1 MSPPRSGTVLR
12 VAAALLACLLI
23 GAVGLVGQAQAAMYT
38 VGNTGDPT
46 GACAL
51 TATTCSLR
59 QLINDENALNPA
71 PNPADTIVVPSG
83 IYSLTQGQLLVR
95 QSLTIAGAGAETTQI
110 DQEDTQATARVFEIM
125 GNAKINPDPT
135 VVISGVAMAFG
146 KADSTNG
153 SQGGDVQNQA
163 NLTLSED
170 LIEDGTA
177 SGTGGGVS
185 NDGGTLTITHSLV
198 WQNSSVTVIGATVTG
213 GIAGGVENYGD
224 TTVGA
229 GTLSIDNSTIAD
241 NTAAE
246 LGGGVVNRCA
256 GTNSACSS
264 TAGVKATTTIKDS
277 TIADNNGGS
286 GGVTGGGLL
295 ASQGTISIGSSIV
308 ALNTVTN
315 PTTGGQTPSNCG
327 AGPAGVP
334 NPGVLNSLGYNLET
348 ATDCGFTSTG
358 DIQSTNPQFFNGGG
372 LAFNGGN
379 TETFALS
386 MTSPAVDA
394 IPKSVTGCSG
404 TDQRDIP
411 RPQGS
416 RCDIGAYEL
425 FEPVEGSQ
433 FTTVLGRIGAT
444 SATIDWAD
452 GSRLTSATVDS
463 LGNVIGTHTYV
474 EEGNYSGLIDW
485 TNSDGAAQS
494 TPFDLKVQ
502 DAPLTASAV
511 NFTAVAGEQ
520 FSGPVATFT
529 DANPNAPVSD
539 YTATIVWG
547 DGNQSTGTV
556 TAGPSGGFVVSG
568 THTYVKTGSYQT
580 TVSIADVG
588 GSTAVVLGT
597 ATVDPPAPTVTQVS
611 PSAGPTAGGTAVT
624 ITGTNLTGATAVSF
638 GSTPATSFTVTSST
652 QISATAPAGAGI
664 VDVTVTTA
672 VGTSTTSAADRYAY
686 GGCTDEF
693 SPQSGNDWGTAANW
707 SEGTVPTS
715 SDVACWP
722 VGTDVTVSSSD
733 SSATAMSV
741 EGGDLTI
748 TGGSLSLAGPAGS
761 TLVDLAETG
770 GALNGPGS
778 LAFSG
783 NFSWTGGLIS
793 QSEPIAITQ
802 PAGQTF
808 SITGTN
814 QAYLVG
820 GSISTGSPVTISNT
834 SFIAVGGPTL
844 TTTSTVT
851 FAPGSYQNNGA
862 NLTITAAGFITTGAT
877 NIPDYNLDL
886 DGTTSSLGGSLTVPS
901 LSSTSG
907 SSLTVPSGSNVTVTG
922 GTIDGTITGAGTYTQ
937 AGGTNTIAS
946 GATLTT
952 NAVTITSGTLTVN
965 SGADYAA
972 AGATTINGGTL
983 NIAPNSAST
992 GSLTETAGGLNGPG
1006 SLALSG
1012 NFSWTGGLISQ
1023 SEPIA
1028 ITQPAGQTFSITG
1041 TDQAY
1046 LVGGSISTQSP
1057 VTISN
1062 TSFIAV
1068 GGPTLTT
1075 TSTVT
1080 FAPGSYQN
1088 NGANLT
1094 ITAAGFITT
1103 GATNIPDYNLD
1114 LDGTTSSLG
1123 GSLTV
1128 PSLSSTSGSS
1138 LTVPS
1143 GSNVTVTGGTI
1154 DGTITGAG
1162 TYTQAGGT
1170 NTIASGATLTTN
1182 AVTITSGTLTVNSGA
1197 DYAAA
1202 GATTINGGTLNIA
1215 PNSASTGSLTETAGG
1230 LNGPGSLALSGNF
1243 SWTGGL
1249 ISQSEPI
1256 AITQPAGQTFSITG
1270 TNQAYL
1276 VGGSISTE
1284 SPVTI
1289 SNTDFIAVGG
1299 PTLTTTSTVTFTP
1312 GSYTANGGASLTISA
1327 AGFDTTGNTTLPN
1340 YSLVQTG
1347 GTTTV
1352 ASGIT
1357 LASGPLTVQGGVVQD
1372 DGTVEATTTITGGTL
1387 TGAGVV
1393 EGSLTNTSGTVTPGD
1408 SPSPG
1413 TLNVTA
1419 SYSQGSAGTL
1429 QIAINGTTA
1438 GQHSLLN
1445 VGGDVALDGTLAV
1458 VPSASYASSAQPG
1471 DRIAF
1476 LPYAALRTGEF
1487 ASTTVNPAL
1496 ADGATISP
1504 DYSTAANIYAVVGN
1518 PPPPTVTGLQPT
1530 TGPAGGGTTVTITG
1544 TGFTGAS
1551 AVDFGAHAASSFAVN
1566 SATSITATAPAGSG
1580 TVDVTVTTPGGTSAT
1595 GTADEY
1601 SYTPVPT
1608 VAQVAP
1614 AAGPTG
1620 GGTSVTIT
1628 GTGLTGA
1635 TAVEFGSTAAANV
1648 TVVSAS
1654 QITATAPAGT
1664 AGTVDITV
1672 TSPGG
1677 TSATSNADQY
1687 TYTAAPTVAQ
1697 IAPTAGPTGGGT
1709 SVTITGTNLTGAT
1722 AVKFGSTAATS
1733 FTINGATSISAV
1745 APAES
1750 AGTVNITVTTP
1761 GGISAT
1767 SAADQYTYTAAPTV
1781 TQIAPTAGPLGGGTT
1796 VTITGTNLTGATAVN
1811 FGSTSA
1817 TSFTVNSATSITAFD
1832 PAHSAGTVDVTVTTP
1847 GGTSA
1852 TSAADRYTYTTG
1864 PTVTSIAPTAGP
1876 LGGAT
1881 SVTIT
1886 GANLTGATAVKFG
1899 TTSATSFTVNSANSI
1914 TATTPAES
1922 AGTVDITV
1930 TSPGG
1935 TSATSTADQYTY
1947 FAAPAVT
1954 SVNPTAGPTAG
1965 GNSVT
1970 ITGTNLTGAT
1980 AVSFGSNAAT
1990 NVTVVSASQIT
2001 ATPPAGSA
2009 GTVDVTVT
2017 TPGGTSATSAAD
2029 RYTYTTGPTVTSIA
2043 PTAGPLGGATSV
2055 TITGA
2060 NLTGATAVKFGTTSA
2075 TSFTVNSANS
2085 ITATAPAES
2094 AGTVDITVTSPGGT
2108 SATSAA
2114 DRYTYFAL
2122 PTVTSVNPIA
2132 GPTAGA
2138 TSVTV
2143 TGTNLTGATAV
2154 KFGSTAA
2161 TNLTINS
2168 PTSITA
2174 TAPAESAGTVDITVT
2189 TPGGTS
2195 ATSTADRYT
2204 YAAAPTVTSINPTSG
2219 PTAGG
2224 NSVTITG
2231 TNLAGATAVSFGSTT
2246 ATSFTVN
2253 GATSITALDP
2263 AQSAGTVDVTVTTPG
2278 GTSGTSAA
2286 DRFTYN
2292 APQPSSPPPASP
2304 PSTPPLVSGGSPT
2317 TETSGGAAL
2326 SGSVNPEGTP
2336 TQAYFEYGLDLSQRG
2351 PGSSTALYDQSTAPQ
2366 TVGSDSSIHYVS
2378 ADLANLVPGGL
2389 YHVRLVAFNG
2399 AGTTLGADQTFTTAA
2414 AAAPPAPVLGTSENA
2429 TPVTGTVFIKSPSG
2443 AFVPLTGAIQIR
2455 TGTEIDALKGSLE
2468 LVASVGKHKT
2478 EHGIFGGAIFRLSQ
2492 TGRGALKGL
2501 TTLTLVEGAFSGGP
2515 SFGLCKPHKALDA
2528 TAASSKTLQL
2538 LHASAHGKFRTKGRY
2553 SAATVLGTKWTIAD
2567 LCNGTLVHDITDSVA
2582 VNDFV
2587 HHKTIV
2593 LHAGQSYL
2601 AKAKP

>member
-1 MSPPRSGTVLR
+1 MSPPRRGTVLR
-12 VAAALLACLLI
+12 VFAALLASLLI
-23 GAVGLVGQAQAAMYT
+23 GAVGLVGQAQAATYT

-83 IYSLTQGQLLVR
+83 IYSLTQGQLLVG

-198 WQNSSVTVIGATVTG
+198 WQNSSATVIGATVTG

-241 NTAAE
+241 NTAVE

-264 TAGVKATTTIKDS
+264 TAGVKATTTIRDS

-308 ALNTVTN
+308 ASNTVTN

-463 LGNVIGTHTYV
+463 LGNVIGTHTYA

-485 TNSDGAAQS
+485 TNSDGAAQT

-502 DAPLTASAV
+502 DAALTASAV

-520 FSGPVATFT
+520 FSGPVTTFT

-580 TVSIADVG
+580 TVSIADAG
-588 GSTAVVLGT
+588 GSTAVVVGT

-624 ITGTNLTGATAVSF
+624 ITGTNFAGATAILF
-638 GSTPATSFTVTSST
+638 GSTPATSYTVTSST
-652 QISATAPAGAGI
+652 QISATAPAGAGV
-664 VDVTVTTA
+664 VDVTVTTPG
-672 VGTSTTSAADRYAY
+672 GTSATSAADRYGY

-693 SPQSGNDWGTAANW
+693 SPQSGDDWGTAANW
-707 SEGTVPTS
+707 SKGTVPTS

-761 TLVDLAETG
+761 TLVDLTETAG
-770 GALNGPGS
+770 GLNGPGS
-778 LAFSG
+778 LALSG
-783 NFSWTGGLIS
+783 NFSWTAGLIS
-793 QSEPIAITQ
+793 SSQPIAITQ
-802 PAGQTF
+802 PAGETF
-808 SITGTN
+808 SITGTG
-814 QAYLVG
+814 QAYLAG

-834 SFIAVGGPTL
+834 DFIAVGGPTL

-886 DGTTSSLGGSLTVPS
+886 DGTTSSLGGSLSVPS
-901 LSSTSG
+901 LSSTAG
-907 SSLTVPSGSNVTVTG
+907 SSLTVPSGINVTVTG

-952 NAVTITSGTLTVN
+952 STVTVTSGTLTVN

-1012 NFSWTGGLISQ
+1012 NFSWTAGLISSSQ
-1023 SEPIA
+1023 PIA
-1028 ITQPAGQTFSITG
+1028 ITQPAGETFSITG
-1041 TDQAY
+1041 TGQAY
-1046 LVGGSISTQSP
+1046 LAGGSIST
-1057 VTISN
+1057 
-1062 TSFIAV
+1062 
-1068 GGPTLTT
+1068 G
-1075 TSTVT
+1075 
-1080 FAPGSYQN
+1080 
-1088 NGANLT
+1088 
-1094 ITAAGFITT
+1094 
-1103 GATNIPDYNLD
+1103 
-1114 LDGTTSSLG
+1114 
-1123 GSLTV
+1123 
-1128 PSLSSTSGSS
+1128 
-1138 LTVPS
+1138 
-1143 GSNVTVTGGTI
+1143 
-1154 DGTITGAG
+1154 
-1162 TYTQAGGT
+1162 
-1170 NTIASGATLTTN
+1170 
-1182 AVTITSGTLTVNSGA
+1182 
-1197 DYAAA
+1197 
-1202 GATTINGGTLNIA
+1202 
-1215 PNSASTGSLTETAGG
+1215 
-1230 LNGPGSLALSGNF
+1230 
-1243 SWTGGL
+1243 
-1249 ISQSEPI
+1249 
-1256 AITQPAGQTFSITG
+1256 
-1270 TNQAYL
+1270 
-1276 VGGSISTE
+1276 

-1299 PTLTTTSTVTFTP
+1299 PTLTTTSTVTFAP

-1327 AGFDTTGNTTLPN
+1327 AGFGISGNTTLPN

-1352 ASGIT
+1352 SSGVT
-1357 LASGPLTVQGGVVQD
+1357 LSSGPFTVQGGVVQD
-1372 DGTVEATTTITGGTL
+1372 DGTVEATTALTGGTL

-1393 EGSLTNTSGTVTPGD
+1393 DGSLANTSGTVTPGD

-1413 TLNVTA
+1413 TLNITA

-1438 GQHSLLN
+1438 GQHSVLN
-1445 VGGDVALDGTLAV
+1445 VGGEITLDGTLAI
-1458 VPSASYASSAQPG
+1458 VPSAAYASSAKPG
-1471 DRIAF
+1471 DRTPF
-1476 LPYAALRTGEF
+1476 LPYGSLRTGQF

-1496 ADGATISP
+1496 ADGATITP
-1504 DYSTAANIYAVVGN
+1504 DYSVAANIYAVVGN
-1518 PPPPTVTGLQPT
+1518 PPAPTVTGLDPT
-1530 TGPAGGGTTVTITG
+1530 VGPAGGGTTVTITG
-1544 TGFTGAS
+1544 TGFTGANAVNFGS
-1551 AVDFGAHAASSFAVN
+1551 NAATSFTVNTATSITAVAPAGSGTVDVTVTTPGGTSATSAADKYSYTPAPTVTQIAPAAGPTGGGTSVTITGTGFTGANAVDFGSNAATNVTVVSG
-1566 SATSITATAPAGSG
+1566 TQITATAPAGSAG

-1601 SYTPVPT
+1601 TYDAAPT
-1608 VAQVAP
+1608 VTNVNP
-1614 AAGPTG
+1614 TAGPTAG
-1620 GGTSVTIT
+1620 GNSVTIT
-1628 GTGLTGA
+1628 GTGFTGT
-1635 TAVEFGSTAAANV
+1635 TAVEFGST
-1648 TVVSAS
+1648 T
-1654 QITATAPAGT
+1654 
-1664 AGTVDITV
+1664 
-1672 TSPGG
+1672 
-1677 TSATSNADQY
+1677 
-1687 TYTAAPTVAQ
+1687 
-1697 IAPTAGPTGGGT
+1697 
-1709 SVTITGTNLTGAT
+1709 
-1722 AVKFGSTAATS
+1722 ATS
-1733 FTINGATSISAV
+1733 FTINGATSITAT

-1761 GGISAT
+1761 GSTSAT
-1767 SAADQYTYTAAPTV
+1767 GTADHYTYTSRPTV
-1781 TQIAPTAGPLGGGTT
+1781 TQVAPTAGPTGGGT
-1796 VTITGTNLTGATAVN
+1796 
-1811 FGSTSA
+1811 
-1817 TSFTVNSATSITAFD
+1817 
-1832 PAHSAGTVDVTVTTP
+1832 
-1847 GGTSA
+1847 
-1852 TSAADRYTYTTG
+1852 
-1864 PTVTSIAPTAGP
+1864 
-1876 LGGAT
+1876 
-1881 SVTIT
+1881 
-1886 GANLTGATAVKFG
+1886 
-1899 TTSATSFTVNSANSI
+1899 
-1914 TATTPAES
+1914 
-1922 AGTVDITV
+1922 
-1930 TSPGG
+1930 
-1935 TSATSTADQYTY
+1935 
-1947 FAAPAVT
+1947 
-1954 SVNPTAGPTAG
+1954 
-1965 GNSVT
+1965 SVT

-2001 ATPPAGSA
+2001 ATAPAGSA
-2009 GTVDVTVT
+2009 GTVHTTVT
-2017 TPGGTSATSAAD
+2017 TPGGTSATSSAD
-2029 RYTYTTGPTVTSIA
+2029 EYTYVAAPTVTQVA
-2043 PTAGPLGGATSV
+2043 PPAGPLAGGTSV
-2055 TITGA
+2055 TI
-2060 NLTGATAVKFGTTSA
+2060 
-2075 TSFTVNSANS
+2075 
-2085 ITATAPAES
+2085 
-2094 AGTVDITVTSPGGT
+2094 
-2108 SATSAA
+2108 
-2114 DRYTYFAL
+2114 
-2122 PTVTSVNPIA
+2122 
-2132 GPTAGA
+2132 
-2138 TSVTV
+2138 
-2143 TGTNLTGATAV
+2143 TGTNLTGAT
-2154 KFGSTAA
+2154 T
-2161 TNLTINS
+2161 
-2168 PTSITA
+2168 
-2174 TAPAESAGTVDITVT
+2174 
-2189 TPGGTS
+2189 
-2195 ATSTADRYT
+2195 
-2204 YAAAPTVTSINPTSG
+2204 
-2219 PTAGG
+2219 
-2224 NSVTITG
+2224 
-2231 TNLAGATAVSFGSTT
+2231 VSFGSTRRDELHDQQRHQHHRDRPCRIRRHRRCDRDDCRRHQRQEQRRPIHVCRL
-2246 ATSFTVN
+2246 AHR
-2253 GATSITALDP
+2253 D
-2263 AQSAGTVDVTVTTPG
+2263 
-2278 GTSGTSAA
+2278 A
-2286 DRFTYN
+2286 DR
-2292 APQPSSPPPASP
+2292 PD
-2304 PSTPPLVSGGSPT
+2304 G
-2317 TETSGGAAL
+2317 
-2326 SGSVNPEGTP
+2326 
-2336 TQAYFEYGLDLSQRG
+2336 R
-2351 PGSSTALYDQSTAPQ
+2351 TAWRR
-2366 TVGSDSSIHYVS
+2366 
-2378 ADLANLVPGGL
+2378 N
-2389 YHVRLVAFNG
+2389 
-2399 AGTTLGADQTFTTAA
+2399 
-2414 AAAPPAPVLGTSENA
+2414 
-2429 TPVTGTVFIKSPSG
+2429 
-2443 AFVPLTGAIQIR
+2443 
-2455 TGTEIDALKGSLE
+2455 
-2468 LVASVGKHKT
+2468 
-2478 EHGIFGGAIFRLSQ
+2478 
-2492 TGRGALKGL
+2492 
-2501 TTLTLVEGAFSGGP
+2501 
-2515 SFGLCKPHKALDA
+2515 
-2528 TAASSKTLQL
+2528 
-2538 LHASAHGKFRTKGRY
+2538 
-2553 SAATVLGTKWTIAD
+2553 
-2567 LCNGTLVHDITDSVA
+2567 
-2582 VNDFV
+2582 
-2587 HHKTIV
+2587 
-2593 LHAGQSYL
+2593 
-2601 AKAKP
+2601 

>member
-23 GAVGLVGQAQAAMYT
+23 GAVGLVGQAQAATYT

-198 WQNSSVTVIGATVTG
+198 WQNSSATVIGATVTG

-761 TLVDLAETG
+761 TLVDLTETAG
-770 GALNGPGS
+770 GLNGPGS
-778 LAFSG
+778 LALSG

-901 LSSTSG
+901 LSSTAG

-1012 NFSWTGGLISQ
+1012 NFSWTGGLIS
-1023 SEPIA
+1023 SERA
-1028 ITQPAGQTFSITG
+1028 DRDHPAGRPDLLDHRHQPG
-1041 TDQAY
+1041 VPRGRVDQHREPGHDQQHQLHRRRRPHPHHHQHRHLRPRLLHGQRRCEPDDQRGRIRHHRQHDSSQL
-1046 LVGGSISTQSP
+1046 LVGADRRNDHGCQRDHARERTP
-1057 VTISN
+1057 H
-1062 TSFIAV
+1062 
-1068 GGPTLTT
+1068 
-1075 TSTVT
+1075 
-1080 FAPGSYQN
+1080 
-1088 NGANLT
+1088 
-1094 ITAAGFITT
+1094 
-1103 GATNIPDYNLD
+1103 
-1114 LDGTTSSLG
+1114 
-1123 GSLTV
+1123 
-1128 PSLSSTSGSS
+1128 
-1138 LTVPS
+1138 
-1143 GSNVTVTGGTI
+1143 
-1154 DGTITGAG
+1154 GAG
-1162 TYTQAGGT
+1162 RRRPGRRHRRGDHHHHRRHPDGRGRRRR
-1170 NTIASGATLTTN
+1170 IA
-1182 AVTITSGTLTVNSGA
+1182 
-1197 DYAAA
+1197 DEHKR
-1202 GATTINGGTLNIA
+1202 NGDA
-1215 PNSASTGSLTETAGG
+1215 RR
-1230 LNGPGSLALSGNF
+1230 F
-1243 SWTGGL
+1243 
-1249 ISQSEPI
+1249 
-1256 AITQPAGQTFSITG
+1256 
-1270 TNQAYL
+1270 
-1276 VGGSISTE
+1276 
-1284 SPVTI
+1284 
-1289 SNTDFIAVGG
+1289 
-1299 PTLTTTSTVTFTP
+1299 TFT
-1312 GSYTANGGASLTISA
+1312 GNAQRHGQLL
-1327 AGFDTTGNTTLPN
+1327 AG
-1340 YSLVQTG
+1340 
-1347 GTTTV
+1347 
-1352 ASGIT
+1352 
-1357 LASGPLTVQGGVVQD
+1357 
-1372 DGTVEATTTITGGTL
+1372 
-1387 TGAGVV
+1387 
-1393 EGSLTNTSGTVTPGD
+1393 
-1408 SPSPG
+1408 
-1413 TLNVTA
+1413 
-1419 SYSQGSAGTL
+1419 
-1429 QIAINGTTA
+1429 
-1438 GQHSLLN
+1438 
-1445 VGGDVALDGTLAV
+1445 
-1458 VPSASYASSAQPG
+1458 
-1471 DRIAF
+1471 
-1476 LPYAALRTGEF
+1476 
-1487 ASTTVNPAL
+1487 
-1496 ADGATISP
+1496 
-1504 DYSTAANIYAVVGN
+1504 
-1518 PPPPTVTGLQPT
+1518 
-1530 TGPAGGGTTVTITG
+1530 
-1544 TGFTGAS
+1544 
-1551 AVDFGAHAASSFAVN
+1551 
-1566 SATSITATAPAGSG
+1566 
-1580 TVDVTVTTPGGTSAT
+1580 
-1595 GTADEY
+1595 
-1601 SYTPVPT
+1601 
-1608 VAQVAP
+1608 
-1614 AAGPTG
+1614 
-1620 GGTSVTIT
+1620 
-1628 GTGLTGA
+1628 
-1635 TAVEFGSTAAANV
+1635 
-1648 TVVSAS
+1648 
-1654 QITATAPAGT
+1654 
-1664 AGTVDITV
+1664 
-1672 TSPGG
+1672 
-1677 TSATSNADQY
+1677 
-1687 TYTAAPTVAQ
+1687 
-1697 IAPTAGPTGGGT
+1697 
-1709 SVTITGTNLTGAT
+1709 
-1722 AVKFGSTAATS
+1722 
-1733 FTINGATSISAV
+1733 
-1745 APAES
+1745 
-1750 AGTVNITVTTP
+1750 
-1761 GGISAT
+1761 
-1767 SAADQYTYTAAPTV
+1767 
-1781 TQIAPTAGPLGGGTT
+1781 LGR
-1796 VTITGTNLTGATAVN
+1796 N
-1811 FGSTSA
+1811 
-1817 TSFTVNSATSITAFD
+1817 
-1832 PAHSAGTVDVTVTTP
+1832 
-1847 GGTSA
+1847 
-1852 TSAADRYTYTTG
+1852 AADRH
-1864 PTVTSIAPTAGP
+1864 
-1876 LGGAT
+1876 
-1881 SVTIT
+1881 
-1886 GANLTGATAVKFG
+1886 
-1899 TTSATSFTVNSANSI
+1899 
-1914 TATTPAES
+1914 
-1922 AGTVDITV
+1922 
-1930 TSPGG
+1930 
-1935 TSATSTADQYTY
+1935 QRH
-1947 FAAPAVT
+1947 
-1954 SVNPTAGPTAG
+1954 
-1965 GNSVT
+1965 
-1970 ITGTNLTGAT
+1970 
-1980 AVSFGSNAAT
+1980 
-1990 NVTVVSASQIT
+1990 
-2001 ATPPAGSA
+2001 
-2009 GTVDVTVT
+2009 
-2017 TPGGTSATSAAD
+2017 D
-2029 RYTYTTGPTVTSIA
+2029 R
-2043 PTAGPLGGATSV
+2043 
-2055 TITGA
+2055 
-2060 NLTGATAVKFGTTSA
+2060 
-2075 TSFTVNSANS
+2075 
-2085 ITATAPAES
+2085 
-2094 AGTVDITVTSPGGT
+2094 
-2108 SATSAA
+2108 
-2114 DRYTYFAL
+2114 
-2122 PTVTSVNPIA
+2122 
-2132 GPTAGA
+2132 
-2138 TSVTV
+2138 
-2143 TGTNLTGATAV
+2143 
-2154 KFGSTAA
+2154 
-2161 TNLTINS
+2161 
-2168 PTSITA
+2168 
-2174 TAPAESAGTVDITVT
+2174 
-2189 TPGGTS
+2189 
-2195 ATSTADRYT
+2195 
-2204 YAAAPTVTSINPTSG
+2204 
-2219 PTAGG
+2219 
-2224 NSVTITG
+2224 
-2231 TNLAGATAVSFGSTT
+2231 
-2246 ATSFTVN
+2246 
-2253 GATSITALDP
+2253 
-2263 AQSAGTVDVTVTTPG
+2263 
-2278 GTSGTSAA
+2278 
-2286 DRFTYN
+2286 
-2292 APQPSSPPPASP
+2292 
-2304 PSTPPLVSGGSPT
+2304 
-2317 TETSGGAAL
+2317 GAAL
-2326 SGSVNPEGTP
+2326 
-2336 TQAYFEYGLDLSQRG
+2336 
-2351 PGSSTALYDQSTAPQ
+2351 
-2366 TVGSDSSIHYVS
+2366 
-2378 ADLANLVPGGL
+2378 
-2389 YHVRLVAFNG
+2389 
-2399 AGTTLGADQTFTTAA
+2399 
-2414 AAAPPAPVLGTSENA
+2414 PAERRRRRRS
-2429 TPVTGTVFIKSPSG
+2429 
-2443 AFVPLTGAIQIR
+2443 
-2455 TGTEIDALKGSLE
+2455 
-2468 LVASVGKHKT
+2468 
-2478 EHGIFGGAIFRLSQ
+2478 
-2492 TGRGALKGL
+2492 
-2501 TTLTLVEGAFSGGP
+2501 
-2515 SFGLCKPHKALDA
+2515 
-2528 TAASSKTLQL
+2528 
-2538 LHASAHGKFRTKGRY
+2538 
-2553 SAATVLGTKWTIAD
+2553 
-2567 LCNGTLVHDITDSVA
+2567 
-2582 VNDFV
+2582 
-2587 HHKTIV
+2587 
-2593 LHAGQSYL
+2593 
-2601 AKAKP
+2601 

>member
-308 ALNTVTN
+308 ALNTVSN

-672 VGTSTTSAADRYAY
+672 VGTSTTSAGDRYAY

-748 TGGSLSLAGPAGS
+748 TGGSLSLAGSAGS

-770 GALNGPGS
+770 GGLNGPGS
-778 LAFSG
+778 LALSG

-808 SITGTN
+808 SITGTG

-820 GSISTGSPVTISNT
+820 GSISTQSPVTISNT

-1289 SNTDFIAVGG
+1289 SNTSFIAVGGPTLTTTSTVTFAPGSYQNNGANLTITAAGFITTGATNIPDYNLDLDGTTSSLGGSLTVPSLSSTSGSSLTVPSGSNVTVTGGTIDGTITGAGTYTQAGGTNTIASGATLTTNAVTITSGTLTVNSGADYAAAGATTINGGTLNIAPNSASTGSLTETAGGLNGPGSLALSGNFSWTGGLISQSEPIAITQPAGQTFSITGTGQAYLVGGSISTQSPVTISNTSFIAVGGPTLTTTSTVTFAPGSYQNNGANLTITAAGFITTGATNIPDYNLDLDGTTSSLGGSLTVPSLSSTSGSSLTVPSGSNVTVTGGTIDGTITGAGTYTQAGGTNTIASGATLTTNAVTITSGTLTVNSGADYAAAGATTINGGTLNIAPNSASTGSLTETAGGLNGPGSLALSGNFSWTGGLISQSEPIAITQPAGETFSITGTNQAYLVGGSISTQSPVTISNTDFIAIGG

-1750 AGTVNITVTTP
+1750 AGTVNITVDDP
-1761 GGISAT
+1761 RRHQR
-1767 SAADQYTYTAAPTV
+1767 DQ
-1781 TQIAPTAGPLGGGTT
+1781 
-1796 VTITGTNLTGATAVN
+1796 
-1811 FGSTSA
+1811 
-1817 TSFTVNSATSITAFD
+1817 
-1832 PAHSAGTVDVTVTTP
+1832 
-1847 GGTSA
+1847 
-1852 TSAADRYTYTTG
+1852 R
-1864 PTVTSIAPTAGP
+1864 
-1876 LGGAT
+1876 
-1881 SVTIT
+1881 
-1886 GANLTGATAVKFG
+1886 
-1899 TTSATSFTVNSANSI
+1899 
-1914 TATTPAES
+1914 
-1922 AGTVDITV
+1922 
-1930 TSPGG
+1930 
-1935 TSATSTADQYTY
+1935 
-1947 FAAPAVT
+1947 
-1954 SVNPTAGPTAG
+1954 
-1965 GNSVT
+1965 
-1970 ITGTNLTGAT
+1970 
-1980 AVSFGSNAAT
+1980 
-1990 NVTVVSASQIT
+1990 
-2001 ATPPAGSA
+2001 
-2009 GTVDVTVT
+2009 
-2017 TPGGTSATSAAD
+2017 
-2029 RYTYTTGPTVTSIA
+2029 
-2043 PTAGPLGGATSV
+2043 
-2055 TITGA
+2055 
-2060 NLTGATAVKFGTTSA
+2060 
-2075 TSFTVNSANS
+2075 
-2085 ITATAPAES
+2085 
-2094 AGTVDITVTSPGGT
+2094 
-2108 SATSAA
+2108 
-2114 DRYTYFAL
+2114 
-2122 PTVTSVNPIA
+2122 
-2132 GPTAGA
+2132 
-2138 TSVTV
+2138 
-2143 TGTNLTGATAV
+2143 
-2154 KFGSTAA
+2154 
-2161 TNLTINS
+2161 
-2168 PTSITA
+2168 
-2174 TAPAESAGTVDITVT
+2174 
-2189 TPGGTS
+2189 
-2195 ATSTADRYT
+2195 
-2204 YAAAPTVTSINPTSG
+2204 
-2219 PTAGG
+2219 
-2224 NSVTITG
+2224 
-2231 TNLAGATAVSFGSTT
+2231 
-2246 ATSFTVN
+2246 
-2253 GATSITALDP
+2253 
-2263 AQSAGTVDVTVTTPG
+2263 
-2278 GTSGTSAA
+2278 
-2286 DRFTYN
+2286 
-2292 APQPSSPPPASP
+2292 
-2304 PSTPPLVSGGSPT
+2304 
-2317 TETSGGAAL
+2317 
-2326 SGSVNPEGTP
+2326 
-2336 TQAYFEYGLDLSQRG
+2336 RG
-2351 PGSSTALYDQSTAPQ
+2351 PIHLHRRAHGHANRPDGRTARRRHDRHDHRNQPHRRHRRQLRLDKRHQLYRQQ
-2366 TVGSDSSIHYVS
+2366 RHEHHG
-2378 ADLANLVPGGL
+2378 
-2389 YHVRLVAFNG
+2389 VR
-2399 AGTTLGADQTFTTAA
+2399 
-2414 AAAPPAPVLGTSENA
+2414 P
-2429 TPVTGTVFIKSPSG
+2429 G
-2443 AFVPLTGAIQIR
+2443 AFR
-2455 TGTEIDALKGSLE
+2455 RHRRRDR
-2468 LVASVGKHKT
+2468 H
-2478 EHGIFGGAIFRLSQ
+2478 
-2492 TGRGALKGL
+2492 
-2501 TTLTLVEGAFSGGP
+2501 
-2515 SFGLCKPHKALDA
+2515 
-2528 TAASSKTLQL
+2528 
-2538 LHASAHGKFRTKGRY
+2538 HARRDERH
-2553 SAATVLGTKWTIAD
+2553 
-2567 LCNGTLVHDITDSVA
+2567 
-2582 VNDFV
+2582 
-2587 HHKTIV
+2587 
-2593 LHAGQSYL
+2593 
-2601 AKAKP
+2601 

>member
-12 VAAALLACLLI
+12 VVAALLACLLI
-23 GAVGLVGQAQAAMYT
+23 GAVGLVGQAQAATYT

-707 SEGTVPTS
+707 SEGNVPTS

-722 VGTDVTVSSSD
+722 VGTDVTVSNSD

-748 TGGSLSLAGPAGS
+748 TGGSLSLAGSAGS
-761 TLVDLAETG
+761 TLVDLTETAG
-770 GALNGPGS
+770 GLNGPGS
-778 LAFSG
+778 LALSG

-901 LSSTSG
+901 LSSTAG

-1012 NFSWTGGLISQ
+1012 NFSWTGGLISS

-1041 TDQAY
+1041 TNQAY
-1046 LVGGSISTQSP
+1046 LAGGSISTGSP

-1128 PSLSSTSGSS
+1128 PSLSSTAGSS

-1276 VGGSISTE
+1276 VGGSISTG

-1595 GTADEY
+1595 STADEY
-1601 SYTPVPT
+1601 SYTPAPT

-1628 GTGLTGA
+1628 GTGFTGT
-1635 TAVEFGSTAAANV
+1635 TAVDFGSTAATNV
-1648 TVVSAS
+1648 TVVSGS
-1654 QITATAPAGT
+1654 QITATAPAGST
-1664 AGTVDITV
+1664 GTVDVTV
-1672 TSPGG
+1672 TTPGG
-1677 TSATSNADQY
+1677 TSATSTADQY
-1687 TYTAAPTVAQ
+1687 TYFAAPTVTSVN
-1697 IAPTAGPTGGGT
+1697 PTAGPTAGGN
-1709 SVTITGTNLTGAT
+1709 SVTITGTNFTGAT

-1733 FTINGATSISAV
+1733 FTIN
-1745 APAES
+1745 
-1750 AGTVNITVTTP
+1750 
-1761 GGISAT
+1761 
-1767 SAADQYTYTAAPTV
+1767 
-1781 TQIAPTAGPLGGGTT
+1781 
-1796 VTITGTNLTGATAVN
+1796 
-1811 FGSTSA
+1811 
-1817 TSFTVNSATSITAFD
+1817 SATSITRRRPRRHP
-1832 PAHSAGTVDVTVTTP
+1832 PAPSTSPSPPPAAPAPLAPPTDTP
-1847 GGTSA
+1847 TPRARRSRA
-1852 TSAADRYTYTTG
+1852 SPRRRAARRRR
-1864 PTVTSIAPTAGP
+1864 PA
-1876 LGGAT
+1876 
-1881 SVTIT
+1881 VTIT

-1899 TTSATSFTVNSANSI
+1899 TTSATSFTVNSA
-1914 TATTPAES
+1914 TQHHRHRARRKRRHRRHHRHEPRRH
-1922 AGTVDITV
+1922 
-1930 TSPGG
+1930 
-1935 TSATSTADQYTY
+1935 QRHQHR
-1947 FAAPAVT
+1947 
-1954 SVNPTAGPTAG
+1954 GP
-1965 GNSVT
+1965 VH
-1970 ITGTNLTGAT
+1970 LL
-1980 AVSFGSNAAT
+1980 
-1990 NVTVVSASQIT
+1990 
-2001 ATPPAGSA
+2001 
-2009 GTVDVTVT
+2009 
-2017 TPGGTSATSAAD
+2017 
-2029 RYTYTTGPTVTSIA
+2029 R
-2043 PTAGPLGGATSV
+2043 
-2055 TITGA
+2055 
-2060 NLTGATAVKFGTTSA
+2060 
-2075 TSFTVNSANS
+2075 
-2085 ITATAPAES
+2085 
-2094 AGTVDITVTSPGGT
+2094 
-2108 SATSAA
+2108 
-2114 DRYTYFAL
+2114 L

-2138 TSVTV
+2138 TSVTM

-2195 ATSTADRYT
+2195 ATSTADQYT

-2278 GTSGTSAA
+2278 GTSGTSTA
-2286 DRFTYN
+2286 DRFTYS

-2351 PGSSTALYDQSTAPQ
+2351 PGSSTTLYDQSTAPQ
-2366 TVGSDSSIHYVS
+2366 TVGSDSSIHFVS

-2399 AGTTLGADQTFTTAA
+2399 AGTTLGADETFTTAA